1 MILVERRKLAN
12 ILLNHVNSKNQE
24 LSEVVAGIMRAFP
37 DLENE
42 ILHQRKGLICD
53 KLSEAYVKVLSTF
66 TNDPIIHHIHS
77 QGNLSNVFK
86 DFLSNLTLEGMN
98 DFLIA
103 VEEGFVNTLSD
114 DTRFHECIKHHF
126 SGDHAINFLK
136 GNVVGFSQSE
146 LPNNENKLFFI
157 AKLRVQG
164 TNTIS
169 TTLSSIPVPSNAYH
183 FRISAQRHINSSLGN
198 SIKSEIVSYNVGTPS
213 FYKDHPKLDK
223 VLQGEFVDIGDVISP
238 SPKSQ
243 QIVVNYLICQVGN
256 ESYCVVPYKGEKL
269 VNDFSSVQSDVAN
282 LLGISDSDH
291 SFKILHATSS
301 KDEIVGAFPNL
312 NGIIIDHPIEV
323 AEHDVRSL
331 NLINKD
337 SESVDTLSLYR
348 I

>member
-53 KLSEAYVKVLSTF
+53 KLSDTYVKVLSNF

-77 QGNLSNVFK
+77 QGNLSNVFR

-98 DFLIA
+98 DFLNA

-126 SGDHAINFLK
+126 SGEHAINFLK

-183 FRISAQRHINSSLGN
+183 FRISAQRHINSCLGN
-198 SIKSEIVSYNVGTPS
+198 SIKSEIVSYKVGTPS
-213 FYKDHPKLDK
+213 FFKDHPKLNN
-223 VLQGEFVDIGDVISP
+223 VLQGEFVDIGDVITP

-243 QIVVNYLICQVGN
+243 QIVVNYLICQVGY

-282 LLGISDSDH
+282 LVGTSDSDET
-291 SFKILHATSS
+291 FKILHATSS

-312 NGIIIDHPIEV
+312 NGIILDHPIEV
-323 AEHDVRSL
+323 MEHDVRSL

>member
-24 LSEVVAGIMRAFP
+24 LSEVVAGIVRAFP

-53 KLSEAYVKVLSTF
+53 KLSEAYVKVLSNF

-77 QGNLSNVFK
+77 QGNLSNVFR
-86 DFLSNLTLEGMN
+86 DFLSNFSLEGMQE
-98 DFLIA
+98 FLTG
-103 VEEGFVNTLSD
+103 VENGFVNEICE
-114 DTRFHECIKHHF
+114 DTKFHECIKHHF
-126 SGDHAINFLK
+126 SGEHAIEFLK
-136 GNVVGFSQSE
+136 GKVVGFVQSE
-146 LPNNENKLFFI
+146 LPNNENRLFFT

-164 TNTIS
+164 TNTI
-169 TTLSSIPVPSNAYH
+169 TTALSSIPVPYNGYH
-183 FRISAQRHINSSLGN
+183 FRMAAQKHIHSKLGH
-198 SIKSEIVSYNVGTPS
+198 SIKFDIIAYKVGTPS
-213 FYKDHPKLDK
+213 FYKDHPKLNN
-223 VLQGEFVDIGDVISP
+223 VLQGEFVDIGDVITP

-243 QIVVNYLICQVGN
+243 QIVVNYLICQVGY

-282 LLGISDSDH
+282 LVGTSDSDET
-291 SFKILHATSS
+291 FKILHATSS

-312 NGIIIDHPIEV
+312 NGIILDHPIEV
-323 AEHDVRSL
+323 MEHDVRSL